1 MSAEQRDLWV
11 ESLEAPQTA
20 EVGDGKE
27 MHQRKVSAGFWQL
40 PTPDQA
46 PTSSAE
52 LNEPDT

>member
-27 MHQRKVSAGFWQL
+27 MHRRKVSAGFWQL
-40 PTPDQA
+40 PTPNQA